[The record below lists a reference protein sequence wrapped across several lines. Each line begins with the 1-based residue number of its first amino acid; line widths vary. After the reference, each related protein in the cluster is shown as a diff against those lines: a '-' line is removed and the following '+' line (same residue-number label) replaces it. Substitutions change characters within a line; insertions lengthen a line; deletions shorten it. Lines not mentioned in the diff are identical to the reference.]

1 MNQDYD
7 YLFKLLLI
15 GNSSVGKSSLLL
27 RFSDNIFSERYI
39 FNNQVSCQQSV
50 SILKLE
56 PLKLEETLSSSKS
69 GILPDNK
76 DLKLSLLL
84 ITKEL
89 TELFLFMISP
99 TDNLSKILKIGWL
112 KSINME
118 IKMLSS
124 FLSVTNQILSQTD
137 KSKPKKVKL
146 LQNLWV

>member
-1 MNQDYD
+1 M
-7 YLFKLLLI
+7 
-15 GNSSVGKSSLLL
+15 
-27 RFSDNIFSERYI
+27 
-39 FNNQVSCQQSV
+39 

-56 PLKLEETLSSSKS
+56 LLKLEETLSSSKS

-84 ITKEL
+84 ITKAL

-118 IKMLSS
+118 IKTLSS

-137 KSKPKKVKL
+137 KSKLKKVKL
-146 LQNLWV
+146 LPNLWV